1 MYIYILH
8 VFCYI
13 YIHTYTIYLYIFIYI
28 YIYILYRHPSAKGI
42 LPLYKVYF
50 LVAYLDKKS
59 IQFYKIE
66 NSYAGK

>member
-13 YIHTYTIYLYIFIYI
+13 YIHTYTIYLYI

-42 LPLYKVYF
+42 LLLYKVYF